1 MVDKTYLA
9 SLAAV
14 IVLGAALGVGGI
26 LSVKASPTCN
36 SAAIQSEII
45 SRERP
50 NMGAL
55 EVGFWRQAIEAAA
68 VKHNLSAEIL
78 TAKIAQESKFKAYAI
93 SYAGAKGP
101 AQLMPLHTKG
111 IDPFEIEANLDKGAE
126 VLAAELKARNGDIY
140 LALRHYNGGN
150 GAASTPATASYANA
164 ILARVYLAR
173 EKVCGART

>member
-1 MVDKTYLA
+1 MGVKSWA
-9 SLAAV
+9 IPGFSLIAV
-14 IVLGAALGVGGI
+14 FVAGSIVG
-26 LSVKASPTCN
+26 SVFDPATPTC
-36 SAAIQSEII
+36 SPAAIQSEII

-78 TAKIAQESKFKAYAI
+78 TAKIAQESKFKAHAI

-101 AQLMPLHTKG
+101 AQLMPLHTKD

-150 GAASTPATASYANA
+150 GAAAVTATASYANA